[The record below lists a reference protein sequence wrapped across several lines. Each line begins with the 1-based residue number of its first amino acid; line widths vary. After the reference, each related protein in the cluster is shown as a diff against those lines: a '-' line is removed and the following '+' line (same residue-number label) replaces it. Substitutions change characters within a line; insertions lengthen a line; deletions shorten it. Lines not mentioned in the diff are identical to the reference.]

1 MRWPRC
7 GKPEYIAERSPGLST
22 RRIATPPSATRAREL
37 RQLAEAVLE
46 APDLSGLSALLTR
59 DLPRAL
65 GRARTWLLLWDR
77 KLEAFESLT
86 DGGTQAGPGQS
97 SPSSEAGGR
106 WLLAEGHLIEGP
118 QGREDQVMVP
128 LMARAGVVGMLVLGE
143 PAAGGRRRRP
153 PLGRRDAA
161 LVSALAARAA
171 LALENHL
178 YQREVVAS
186 ERMAALGTM
195 AGMLAHDFRGPMTI
209 IRGYAET
216 LTDGEVSPSDLRARA
231 ALIVQAVDRLER
243 MTTETL
249 DFARGGGKLA
259 RRTLPLRLLL
269 EDFAAGLADEVPGV
283 AIRSDFAV
291 GSETIAVDVDKLRR
305 VLSNM
310 AANARDAMGGQG
322 TLTLAAHVAVRDGA
336 PWLELVVSDSGP
348 GVPPEIRE
356 RVFEPFVTKGKK
368 QGTGLGLAVSKRF
381 VEDHGGLVELLPEG
395 PGARFRIAL
404 PLHPPAEAPRS
415 T

>member
-1 MRWPRC
+1 M
-7 GKPEYIAERSPGLST
+7 
-22 RRIATPPSATRAREL
+22 
-37 RQLAEAVLE
+37 LE
-46 APDLSGLSALLTR
+46 TPDLSGLSSLLTR

-65 GRARTWLLLWDR
+65 GLARTSLLLWDR

-86 DGGTQAGPGQS
+86 TGETRAQPGRPGAPDAAGLG
-97 SPSSEAGGR
+97 AGDANTGR

-118 QGREDQVMVP
+118 QGRDDVVMVP
-128 LMARAGVVGMLVLGE
+128 LMARSGVVGMLVLGE
-143 PAAGGRRRRP
+143 PAAGSRRRRP
-153 PLGRRDAA
+153 PLGKRDAV

-178 YQREVVAS
+178 YQREVVSS

-216 LTDGEVSPSDLRARA
+216 LVDGEISPADLQARA
-231 ALIVQAVDRLER
+231 TLIMNAVDRLER

-269 EDFAAGLADEVPGV
+269 EDFASGLADEVPGV
-283 AIRSDFAV
+283 RIVSDFEV
-291 GSETIAVDVDKLRR
+291 GTETIAVDVDKLRR

-310 AANARDAMGGQG
+310 AANARDALGGKG
-322 TLTLAAHVAVRDGA
+322 TLTLQARVVARDGG
-336 PWLELVVSDSGP
+336 PWLALLVFDDGP
-348 GVPPEIRE
+348 GVPPEIRD

-381 VEDHGGLVELLPEG
+381 VEDHGGQVELLPDG
-395 PGARFRIAL
+395 PGARFRISL
-404 PLHPPAEAPRS
+404 PLHPPPEAPRS
-415 T
+415 A

>member
-1 MRWPRC
+1 M
-7 GKPEYIAERSPGLST
+7 
-22 RRIATPPSATRAREL
+22 
-37 RQLAEAVLE
+37 LE
-46 APDLSGLSALLTR
+46 TPDLSGLSSLLTR

-65 GRARTWLLLWDR
+65 GLARTSLLLWDR

-86 DGGTQAGPGQS
+86 TGETQAQPGR
-97 SPSSEAGGR
+97 PGAPDAAGLGAGDANTGK

-118 QGREDQVMVP
+118 QGRHDVVMVP
-128 LMARAGVVGMLVLGE
+128 LMARSGVVGMLVLGE
-143 PAAGGRRRRP
+143 PAAGSRRRRP
-153 PLGRRDAA
+153 PLGKRDAV

-178 YQREVVAS
+178 YQREVVSS

-216 LTDGEVSPSDLRARA
+216 LVDGLISPADLQARA
-231 ALIVQAVDRLER
+231 TLIMNAVDRLER

-269 EDFAAGLADEVPGV
+269 EDFASGLVDEVPGMQIV
-283 AIRSDFAV
+283 SDHAV
-291 GSETIAVDVDKLRR
+291 GTETIAVDVDKLRR

-310 AANARDAMGGQG
+310 AANARDALGGKG
-322 TLTLAAHVAVRDGA
+322 TLTLQARVALRDGA
-336 PWLELVVSDSGP
+336 PWLALLVFDDGP
-348 GVPPEIRE
+348 GVPPEIRD

-381 VEDHGGLVELLPEG
+381 VEDHGGQVELLPEG
-395 PGARFRIAL
+395 PGARFRISL
-404 PLHPPAEAPRS
+404 PLHPPPEAPRS
-415 T
+415 A